1 MELQHLQTF
10 VAVAE
15 AESMTRAAE
24 SLHLSQPAVSAQVK
38 LLEDSLGVLLFQRTG
53 RGMRLTASGEELL
66 GQARDILVQVSA
78 LERRAAELRG
88 DRRVVLRLGLIDCGY
103 PLRFARVVGVAR
115 YEHPHLRV
123 ETVINSSA
131 DNARGVLDQEI
142 DVAFVEG
149 DWPNDARFRS
159 VRIGKSRVGIIA
171 PTSWYSELCSSDWSR
186 LSAFPWVFQNN
197 GCSHYWLLR
206 KLCEEHHFN
215 LEPQFRAEA
224 VGTAADLVAEG
235 LALSVVDLDEVQPH
249 VDAGRVFVWN
259 DFEYAMP
266 VAAITLERRA
276 REAAIA
282 GVMAAI
288 ERVHARPLAE
298 LRDGAAVA
306 SRGVAL
312 T

>member
-24 SLHLSQPAVSAQVK
+24 RLHLSQPAVSAQVK
-38 LLEDSLGVLLFQRTG
+38 LLEEALGVVLFQRTG

-66 GQARDILVQVSA
+66 GQARDILVQIA
-78 LERRAAELRG
+78 GLERRAAELRG
-88 DRRVVLRLGLIDCGY
+88 DVPAVLRLGLIDCGY

-115 YEHPHLRV
+115 HEHTRLRV
-123 ETVINSSA
+123 ETVTGSSA

-159 VRIGKSRVGIIA
+159 VQIGTSRVGIIA
-171 PTSWYSELCSSDWSR
+171 PTCWRRELGEPDWSR

-197 GCSHYWLLR
+197 GCSHYWLLQ
-206 KLCEEHHFN
+206 KLCQEHHVK
-215 LEPQFRAEA
+215 LEPQFRASA
-224 VGTAADLVAEG
+224 VGTAADLVVEG
-235 LALSVVDLDEVQPH
+235 LALSVVGLDEVQHH

-266 VAAITLERRA
+266 VAAIALERRA
-276 REAAIA
+276 QEPAIA
-282 GVMAAI
+282 SLMTAV
-288 ERVHARPLAE
+288 ERVHARPLLE
-298 LRDGAAVA
+298 VRDAAAIA
-306 SRGVAL
+306 S
-312 T
+312 